1 MTKKL
6 VWILGA
12 SDPEMEMIEHVLR
25 AHDQSI
31 TYAAADGKRVF
42 PGNAYKATGILMG
55 GKTYVDVSG
64 IGDSICVECGF
75 PGLQPAHVVD
85 HHRPG
90 DPGYGKGPEQ
100 FWEASSVGQTVNLLR
115 QMLGTEVVTIPSD
128 ALLAAAAD
136 HCLAHAYAGRCPSI
150 DPDELMRWRIA
161 SRAKFQRKDPA
172 TLLTLVEVARAKV
185 RERAVE
191 TKYGLLADFGE
202 ENVAELPEAASREGI
217 AFLGTGLPGPD
228 GRRKKVIMGGS
239 PEMIRHWMDT
249 CNLRDV
255 YGDPARGFAGGYL
268 E

>member
-1 MTKKL
+1 MAKQNM

-12 SDPEMEMIEHVLR
+12 VDPEMEMIEAVLR
-25 AHDQSI
+25 AHDQTVMHAIS
-31 TYAAADGKRVF
+31 DGKRVF
-42 PGNAYKATGILMG
+42 PGNAYKATNTTPESLELSHETAVWI
-55 GKTYVDVSG
+55 
-64 IGDSICVECGF
+64 ECGF
-75 PGLQPAHVVD
+75 PGLQPAHLVD

-100 FWEASSVGQTVNLLR
+100 FWEASSIGQTINLLR
-115 QMLGTEVVTIPSD
+115 QLIGTEVVTIPSD

-136 HCLAHAYAGRCPSI
+136 HCLAHAYSGRCPGI
-150 DPDELMRWRIA
+150 DPDELMRWRIS

-172 TLLTLVEVARAKV
+172 TLLALVEVARKKV
-185 RERAVE
+185 REQAVE
-191 TKYGLLADFGE
+191 TQHGLLADFGE
-202 ENVAELPEAASREGI
+202 ENIPELPEAASREGI

-239 PEMIRHWMDT
+239 PEMIRSWMDT
-249 CNLRDV
+249 CGLKDV